1 MCIMYMLGVVSKSN
15 LLCVYQFACPRFRQ
29 IENKKMAYIECGCYV
44 DRWDGL
50 LAAGLEKKGQKEA
63 KV

>member
-1 MCIMYMLGVVSKSN
+1 
-15 LLCVYQFACPRFRQ
+15 
-29 IENKKMAYIECGCYV
+29 MAYIECGCYV